1 MENSFVSDKWTL
13 EYIPKDNTVCL
24 KWKDKTSGD
33 DLRTA
38 LMHAV
43 EMVGDKADSI
53 LVMEIK
59 GILDADLK
67 DRNWIR
73 KVLINNLKNTGC
85 KRVIFI
91 VDENETDT
99 VNSIYPYNLFVGP
112 FRTDKIR
119 SYDDLYTV
127 VEHKTAADP
136 EIYDMTREEA
146 LAFFGLAPDA
156 SREEL
161 DEKYWMLTKN
171 FRLEGE
177 EGEKKIADAT
187 AAFDIA
193 SGIRDEKRRNAEIR
207 AKQKKF
213 MGKTAKEWKVYF
225 TYTWMWY
232 VVGIL
237 AVLVGGSLIYNLLFN
252 NIDCNIAVVG
262 HFTIDQDYI
271 TDIYHKNGV
280 KDPYITYSNYIGPN
294 KENVNLDSNVM
305 QAASLFMGVSDNVI
319 ISDEETAVHFF
330 EAYADISEMY
340 NYLIETYP
348 QEFMDKFTPYY
359 CSERDYHQAQNEYME
374 YLSMNE
380 YKEDLSKFKD
390 DKVLIGLRVDD
401 PEILAKLGYN
411 NNMSGDEDFKSNL
424 IFGYSANEKTLEKSI
439 AAYKA
444 IFEALYQGK

>member
-13 EYIPKDNTVCL
+13 EYIAKDNTVCL

-43 EMVGDKADSI
+43 EMVADKADSI

-127 VEHKTAADP
+127 VERKTAADP
-136 EIYDMTREEA
+136 AIYDMTKEEA
-146 LAFFGLAPDA
+146 LGFFGLAPDA

-171 FRLEGE
+171 YRLEGE
-177 EGEKKIADAT
+177 EGEKKIANAT

-213 MGKTAKEWKVYF
+213 MGKTAGEWKVYF

-232 VVGIL
+232 VVGLIAIL
-237 AVLVGGSLIYNLLFN
+237 IAGSLIHNLIFN
-252 NIDCNIAVVG
+252 QIDCNIAVVG
-262 HFTIDQDYI
+262 HFSLNQDYI
-271 TDIYHKNGV
+271 TGIYNKNGV
-280 KDPYITYSNYIGPN
+280 KDPYISYSNYIGPN
-294 KENVNLDSNVM
+294 EANVNLDPNVM
-305 QAASLFMGVSDNVI
+305 QAASLFMGVADNVI

-330 EAYADISEMY
+330 DAYADISEMY
-340 NYLIETYP
+340 NYLKQTYP
-348 QEFMDKFTPYY
+348 QEFMDKFTPVY
-359 CSERDYHQAQNEYME
+359 CSERDSHKAQNDYMD
-374 YLSMNE
+374 YLSMSE
-380 YKEDLSKFKD
+380 YKEDLSQFKD
-390 DKVLIGLRVDD
+390 EKIMIGLRTED
-401 PEILAKLGYN
+401 PEILEKFGYN
-411 NNMSGDEDFKSNL
+411 NNMSGDKNYKSNL
-424 IFGYSANEKTLEKSI
+424 LFGYSPNEKTLEKSI
-439 AAYKA
+439 SAYKA
-444 IFEALYQGK
+444 IFEEMAQAK